1 MGQFTDQTK
10 DAILQ
15 RMLDTIA
22 DDIDKRQGSITFD
35 MLSPSAIEMAL
46 AYIALDNVLN
56 LGFADT
62 TYGQYLDRRASELG
76 LTRKPAVKSVG
87 TVTFN
92 GTNGTVVPTGTE
104 VYTSDAVYF
113 ITTASGTIT
122 SGTATVS
129 AESKVGGSNG
139 NVSIGAIKFMT
150 GNLTGVT
157 TVTNNVVFDGGTDI
171 ESDASLLSR
180 YKDRVSKPATS
191 GNKYHYIEWAKSV
204 AGIGDAKCFPLWD
217 GNGTVKVTLL
227 DEDKTAP
234 PTDIVT
240 DVADYIESV
249 QPIGAT
255 VTVVAATEVP
265 INVTATLTLAAGK
278 TLSDVSTTIENGIRD
293 YLKSIAYGV
302 DTTVRYS
309 RIANVILDTDG
320 VVDYSG
326 LTING
331 GTANITIADGS
342 VAVLGTVT
350 LT

>member
-1 MGQFTDQTK
+1 MAQYADQTK
-10 DAILQ
+10 DTILQ
-15 RMLDTIA
+15 RMLATIA
-22 DDIDKRQGSITFD
+22 SDIDKRQGSISYD
-35 MLSPSAIEMAL
+35 MLSPAAIEMAL
-46 AYIALDNVLN
+46 AYISLDNVLN
-56 LGFADT
+56 FGFADT
-62 TYGQYLDRRASELG
+62 TYGEYLDRRASELG
-76 LTRKPAVKSVG
+76 LTRKPAVISTG
-87 TVTFN
+87 TVTFS

-104 VYTSDAVYF
+104 VYTADEVYF
-113 ITTASGTIT
+113 VTTASGTIA
-122 SGTATVS
+122 SGTTTVA
-129 AESKVGGSNG
+129 AEAKVGGANG
-139 NVSIGAIKFMT
+139 NVAIGSIKFIT

-157 TVTNNVVFDGGTDI
+157 TVTNNVAFDGGADI

-204 AGIGDAKCFPLWD
+204 AGIGDAKCFPIWN

-234 PTDIVT
+234 PSNIVT
-240 DVADYIESV
+240 DVATYIESV
-249 QPIGAT
+249 RPIGAT

-265 INVTATLTLAAGK
+265 INITATLTLASGK
-278 TLSDVSTTIENGIRD
+278 TVSDVSATIQSGVVD

-331 GTANITIADGS
+331 GSSNITIADGS
-342 VAVLGTVT
+342 VAVIGSVT